1 MTLETLTSHRLGER
15 LVGILGTV
23 SMRRRGNPL
32 PASSAPAIYRQY
44 MKYGSYLV
52 EGKMPRD
59 FISCVIH
66 VMAESER
73 DGNDCL
79 WDYGGM
85 RNHHKSNLFMLPAVI
100 RVFSWPDY
108 CICDCNHC
116 WVFLSMTP
124 SGLVYM
130 VHVLRWEK
138 INMPVLYWF
147 TLNHAPLVG
156 RGICHSH
163 RYLSTLAILILT
175 VKLFRC
181 SSVIR
186 AVNGAFCI
194 MEFSVTLKTL
204 KARVIF

>member
-1 MTLETLTSHRLGER
+1 MPLSISLHFNPPFFFLNVLWQIGSSECSVVFVSTMINWCNVDTSPKEHRNLEKWHWKHLRFPPGER

-23 SMRRRGNPL
+23 SMRRGGNPL
-32 PASSAPAIYRQY
+32 PACSAPAIYRQY

-85 RNHHKSNLFMLPAVI
+85 RNHHKSNLFMLPAVV

-108 CICDCNHC
+108 CICGWNHC
-116 WVFLSMTP
+116 WVFP
-124 SGLVYM
+124 
-130 VHVLRWEK
+130 
-138 INMPVLYWF
+138 
-147 TLNHAPLVG
+147 
-156 RGICHSH
+156 
-163 RYLSTLAILILT
+163 
-175 VKLFRC
+175 
-181 SSVIR
+181 
-186 AVNGAFCI
+186 
-194 MEFSVTLKTL
+194 SVTPVDLFTWSMFWDE
-204 KARVIF
+204 RT